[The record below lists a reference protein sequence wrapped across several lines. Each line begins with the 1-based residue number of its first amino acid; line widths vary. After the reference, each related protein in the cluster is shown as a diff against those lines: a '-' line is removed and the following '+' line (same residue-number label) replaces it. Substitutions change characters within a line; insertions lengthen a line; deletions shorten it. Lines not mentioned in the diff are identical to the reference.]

1 MTELRVAIRVRP
13 GSSRAGVGGTHGES
27 LVVKVSE
34 RAVDGRATEAA
45 LRALARAL
53 GVPRREIRLVS
64 GTTSRDKVVA
74 VEGDEQTLTAA
85 LERLRDAP

>member
-13 GSSRAGVGGTHGES
+13 GSSRAGVGGTHAGA

-45 LRALARAL
+45 LTALAKAL
-53 GVPRREIRLVS
+53 GVPRREIRLVR
-64 GTTSRDKVVA
+64 GATSRDKVVA
-74 VEGDEQTLTAA
+74 VEGDEQVLTAA